1 MLRVPDPTLQRLAD
15 IERALLGETPLPDCL
30 RMCLAIGTEVRSVR
44 LREWAQR
51 ELNGYRADDA
61 LPAYRTVGAALL
73 GDVHRGPAHR
83 QHERI
88 AMDLVPDEVRK
99 ILIEMDGRSK
109 VRDSVAEIAAIVAR
123 ANQHSRGL
131 IVFDVPDESRLRAA
145 IAENAGSPVYSRIYW
160 SIAAAAYEGL
170 LDRVRTAAVS
180 IVMEVRAE
188 AGEAQQGADGAAPCR
203 RLPTRLSPCT
213 SAALTTR
220 SRSTRLVAATQ
231 VRVANHRI
239 TRTWPGRA
247 FDGPAGRRCGPSPGS
262 SSHSSASWSRSC
274 SGSAQARRRTR
285 PGTSW
290 RPGSR
295 QRALATQS
303 YECGPTWSSST

>member
-1 MLRVPDPTLQRLAD
+1 MPDPTLQRLAD

-188 AGEAQQGADGAAPCR
+188 AGEAQQGADGAAP
-203 RLPTRLSPCT
+203 L
-213 SAALTTR
+213 SAAADQAVALHVSGSNNQIQVNQAGRGNAGASRESPDNENVARSSLRWTR
-220 SRSTRLVAATQ
+220 RQTLWTIAGFFVTLISILVA
-231 VRVANHRI
+231 VLL
-239 TRTWPGRA
+239 G
-247 FDGPAGRRCGPSPGS
+247 
-262 SSHSSASWSRSC
+262 
-274 SGSAQARRRTR
+274 
-285 PGTSW
+285 
-290 RPGSR
+290 
-295 QRALATQS
+295 
-303 YECGPTWSSST
+303 